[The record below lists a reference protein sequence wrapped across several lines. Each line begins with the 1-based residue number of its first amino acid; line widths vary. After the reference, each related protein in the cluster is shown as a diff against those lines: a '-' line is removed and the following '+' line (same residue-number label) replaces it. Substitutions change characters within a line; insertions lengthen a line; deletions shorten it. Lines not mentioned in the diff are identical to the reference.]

1 MQVDGYEKIYAIA
14 DEDLE
19 RANDVKTSAVH
30 FMRFELEPD
39 MITAAKAGAAIS
51 AGVEHEN
58 YQATLS
64 PVSDELRQSL
74 STDLS

>member
-1 MQVDGYEKIYAIA
+1 
-14 DEDLE
+14 
-19 RANDVKTSAVH
+19 
-30 FMRFELEPD
+30 MRFELEPD
-39 MITAAKAGAAIS
+39 MIIAAKNGAAIS